1 MSCLFLVVCINYLNS
16 TVQRCLSATSR
27 SPCGGRLI
35 QLLLRT
41 AALVNLQPAAIARM
55 VSHSLVAV
63 LQRAKVEEAGV
74 VAITKIRIIRGPSV
88 VVL

>member
-1 MSCLFLVVCINYLNS
+1 MVCIKYLNYS
-16 TVQRCLSATSR
+16 VQRCLSATPR

-41 AALVNLQPAAIARM
+41 AALMNLQPAAIARM

-63 LQRAKVEEAGV
+63 LQRAEVEEAAATLL
-74 VAITKIRIIRGPSV
+74 VAITKIRIIRVLSV
-88 VVL
+88 VVGC